1 MKKKDKKTLEALK
14 MAKQAV
20 DLANN
25 ALMSAIQELNDDE
38 LDNVAGG
45 GKFDDVPPLPRIPTT
60 PMTGQDIG

>member
-25 ALMSAIQELNDDE
+25 ALMSAIQELDDDE
-38 LDNVAGG
+38 LDKVAGG
-45 GKFDDVPPLPRIPTT
+45 GEYDDVPPVDEHPYDPKDDPRY
-60 PMTGQDIG
+60 

>member
-25 ALMSAIQELNDDE
+25 ALMSAIQELDDDE
-38 LDNVAGG
+38 LDKVAGG
-45 GKFDDVPPLPRIPTT
+45 GESDDVPPVIENPYDPDDEPRY
-60 PMTGQDIG
+60 

>member
-25 ALMSAIQELNDDE
+25 ALLAAIQELDYDE
-38 LDNVAGG
+38 LNKVAGG
-45 GKFDDVPPLPRIPTT
+45 GEIDDVPTVDEHPYDPEDKERY
-60 PMTGQDIG
+60 

>member
-25 ALMSAIQELNDDE
+25 ALVAAIQELDDDE
-38 LDNVAGG
+38 LDKVAGG
-45 GKFDDVPPLPRIPTT
+45 GEFDDNPVIIEHPYDPKDKDRY
-60 PMTGQDIG
+60 

>member
-25 ALMSAIQELNDDE
+25 ALISAIRE
-38 LDNVAGG
+38 LDDDDLDKVAGG
-45 GKFDDVPPLPRIPTT
+45 GEFDDVPPVIEHPYDPNDDPRY
-60 PMTGQDIG
+60 

>member
-38 LDNVAGG
+38 LDHVAGG
-45 GKFDDVPPLPRIPTT
+45 GKFDDVPP
-60 PMTGQDIG
+60 

>member
-25 ALMSAIQELNDDE
+25 ALLAAIQDLDDDE
-38 LDNVAGG
+38 LDKVAGG
-45 GKFDDVPPLPRIPTT
+45 GEFDDVPPVDEHPYDPKDDPRY
-60 PMTGQDIG
+60 

>member
-25 ALMSAIQELNDDE
+25 ALLAAIQELDDDE
-38 LDNVAGG
+38 LDKVAGG
-45 GKFDDVPPLPRIPTT
+45 GEFDDVPPVDEHPYDSKEKKRY
-60 PMTGQDIG
+60 